1 MEPMIMLAGLA
12 VAIVI
17 AVAAGLA
24 LRRRGAAT
32 SPAFAGLRERDFDS
46 LVAEAFR
53 AQGYEPIK
61 VARGEP
67 TARAGE
73 LVLRRERI
81 TYLVDCRHRHV
92 GKIGVDAVQAL
103 QRAMAARGA
112 TGGFMLAGGRFSREA
127 IAFAG
132 NCGIRLVD
140 GTALQAM
147 LGRVKPP

>member
-1 MEPMIMLAGLA
+1 MILLAGLA

-17 AVAAGLA
+17 AVAACLG
-24 LRRRGAAT
+24 LRRRGAAI
-32 SPAFAGLRERDFDS
+32 SPAFAGLREHDFDS

-53 AQGYEPIK
+53 AQGYEPVK

-67 TARAGE
+67 MARAGE

-81 TYLVDCRHRHV
+81 TYLVDCRHRHA

-112 TGGFMLAGGRFSREA
+112 TGGFVLAGGRFSREA

-147 LGRVKPP
+147 LRRVKPQ